1 MTGAPSETPKRALF
15 EELDYQPTELG
26 LLTLR
31 RRVDLST
38 GQDIHEIKLG
48 DEFLMSS
55 KFVVSEEALATVAID
70 SIDGDRLNILIGGL
84 GLGYT
89 ARAALRSPRVENVI
103 VIEALEPVIQ
113 WHREGLLPLGRE
125 ITRDSR
131 LRLVNADFF
140 ACARDVD
147 IGFGPETPKRKY
159 DAILLDIDHSPDQ
172 FLNVKNGSFYSFEGL
187 VDVSGH
193 LTSRGVFAMWSN
205 DRPDPAFTERLRA
218 AFGMAR
224 AEQVTFYNPLQE
236 NEATQCIY
244 LAWRPGD
251 S

>member
-1 MTGAPSETPKRALF
+1 MIGAGETPKRALF

-38 GQDIHEIKLG
+38 GMDIHEIKLG

-70 SIDGDRLNILIGGL
+70 SIDGEQLQVLVGGL

-89 ARAALRSPRVENVI
+89 ARSALRSPRVESVI

-113 WHREGLLPLGRE
+113 WHQNGLLPIGNE
-125 ITRDSR
+125 IIKDPR
-131 LRLVNADFF
+131 LRLVHADFF
-140 ACARDVD
+140 ARARDLE
-147 IGFGPETPKRKY
+147 IGFDAEVPMRKY

-172 FLNVKNGSFYSFEGL
+172 FLNTTNGSFYSIEGL
-187 VDVSGH
+187 VDLSSH
-193 LTSRGVFAMWSN
+193 LTQRGVFAMWSN
-205 DRPDPAFTERLRA
+205 DRPDHAFTERLLT

-224 AEQVTFYNPLQE
+224 AEEVTFYNPLQD
-236 NEATQCIY
+236 NQATQCVY
-244 LAWRPGD
+244 LAWRPTAT
-251 S
+251 